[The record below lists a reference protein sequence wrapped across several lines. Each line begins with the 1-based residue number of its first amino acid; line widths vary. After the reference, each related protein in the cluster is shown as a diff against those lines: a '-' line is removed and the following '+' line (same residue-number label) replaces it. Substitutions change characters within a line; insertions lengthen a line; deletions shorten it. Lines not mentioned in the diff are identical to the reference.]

1 MVWKHLI
8 SLTKE
13 GDVINT
19 TVANATVKAFM
30 SKYLYAG
37 SQVDVD
43 SSPWA

>member
-1 MVWKHLI
+1 MVWKHLL

-13 GDVINT
+13 EDVINT
-19 TVANATVKAFM
+19 TVANATVKALM

-43 SSPWA
+43 SSLWA